1 MDPSPAATERVR
13 VWARSAL
20 ALESGRSP
28 RPSEPSNLT
37 PHELLAAV
45 YRHRLVELLGEH
57 ADALEL
63 PAPIPEQLST
73 QRRRAQRSIM
83 VQSLEIGRIAAMFSA
98 AGIRWLSLKG
108 PALAVQTTGA
118 VDGRGGGDIDVFV
131 AAESVEETF
140 RLLMGA
146 GWAVRAPNPGD
157 PASWAWRHV
166 LRTYNE
172 MTFDGPHSSV
182 DVHWRLD
189 PTLSALPDFETA
201 WSHRVDVELPGIT
214 VATLSAAAAFSH
226 TCHHAAKDEWR
237 WLRSLV
243 DVHRL
248 ARAPDVWT
256 ARELSRLELATL
268 AVTDS
273 CVGLPDGLP
282 PSVQDQLRTVS
293 GRAADRARR
302 AQDRP
307 VLAENAVPGAHM
319 WRATRYRL
327 SASRAPADLRIAV
340 AAAALPAGSVAG
352 LTASSAWAALPRL
365 VARRLGRLLSKVAI
379 WMGGGPSGAG
389 RAGGAGGPV
398 RPDVR

>member
-1 MDPSPAATERVR
+1 VDPSPAATERVR
-13 VWARSAL
+13 GWARSAL
-20 ALESGRSP
+20 ELEAGRFPVLPGPSALSP
-28 RPSEPSNLT
+28 DD
-37 PHELLAAV
+37 LLAAV

-57 ADALEL
+57 ADALGL
-63 PAPIPEQLST
+63 PAPIPERLSA
-73 QRRRAQRSIM
+73 QRRAAQRSIM
-83 VQSLEIGRIAAMFSA
+83 VQILEIGRIATMFSA

-118 VDGRGGGDIDVFV
+118 VDGRGCGDIDVFV
-131 AAESVEETF
+131 APDSVEGTF
-140 RLLMGA
+140 RLLTGA
-146 GWAVRAPNPGD
+146 GWAVRAPSPRD

-189 PTLSALPDFETA
+189 PTRSALPDFETA
-201 WSHRVDVELPGIT
+201 WAQRVSVELPGLT
-214 VATLSAAAAFSH
+214 VATLSAASAFSH

-248 ARAPDVWT
+248 ARVPEVWT
-256 ARELSRLELATL
+256 GRELSRLERATL

-273 CVGLPDGLP
+273 CVGLPE
-282 PSVQDQLRTVS
+282 SVPAWVRDAVRRES
-293 GRAADRARR
+293 GRAAARARR

-307 VLAENAVPGAHM
+307 VLRDNAVPGAHM

-340 AAAALPAGSVAG
+340 AAAALPAGSVAD
-352 LTASSAWAALPRL
+352 LTASSAWVALPRL
-365 VARRLGRLLSKVAI
+365 AARRLGRLLSKVAV
-379 WMGGGPSGAG
+379 WLGGGPSGAT
-389 RAGGAGGPV
+389 RSGGSI
-398 RPDVR
+398 RPDAR

>member
-1 MDPSPAATERVR
+1 VDPTPGATERVR
-13 VWARSAL
+13 GWARSAL
-20 ALESGRSP
+20 ALEAGRSP
-28 RPSEPSNLT
+28 RSVGPSDLPPED
-37 PHELLAAV
+37 LLAAV

-57 ADALEL
+57 AAALEL
-63 PAPIPEQLST
+63 PATMPEQLST
-73 QRRRAQRSIM
+73 QRRAAQRTIM
-83 VQSLEIGRIAAMFSA
+83 VQILEIGRIAAMFSA

-118 VDGRGGGDIDVFV
+118 VDGRGAGDIDVFV
-131 AAESVEETF
+131 AAESVERTF
-140 RLLMGA
+140 RLLTGA
-146 GWAVRAPNPGD
+146 GWAVRAPSPSD

-189 PTLSALPDFETA
+189 PTRSALPDFEAA
-201 WSHRVDVELPGIT
+201 WSHRVAVELPGVT

-248 ARAPDVWT
+248 ARVPEVWT
-256 ARELSRLELATL
+256 GRELSRLERATL

-273 CVGLPDGLP
+273 CVGLPDNLP
-282 PSVQDQLRTVS
+282 ASVRDQLRTVS
-293 GRAADRARR
+293 GRAPARARR

-307 VLAENAVPGAHM
+307 VLKENAVPGAHM

-340 AAAALPAGSVAG
+340 AAAALPAGSVAD
-352 LTASSAWAALPRL
+352 LTASSAWVALPRL
-365 VARRLGRLLSKVAI
+365 AARRLSRLLSKVAV
-379 WMGGGPSGAG
+379 WLGGGPSGAG
-389 RAGGAGGPV
+389 RAGGSI
-398 RPDVR
+398 RPDAR